1 MVAPQFKP
9 SDSLLLKDIE
19 SLIIHSTIM
28 AANCTPTVDIPN
40 PCTPLAF
47 LPPETA
53 SQLEVSRYLYWATV
67 GAFLWDWIISLPDE
81 IRIVRKSG
89 IRLPIIAY
97 LISRLGTLS
106 YIITATVYQALPV
119 RGSCQTL
126 LWIILF
132 SYPFAAPG
140 TAALFFFRVRAVYDR
155 SKIVT
160 AVFGTLWLAT
170 LSAAIALPFMVK
182 GEHIGTTDYCI
193 QSSVASGA
201 SAVLIINACS
211 DTLVFLAISW
221 RIARNNSAGQTLR
234 EHLRS
239 FYKGDGLPRLSK
251 LLLQS
256 GQAYYLVTVGLNI
269 ATMIM
274 ILLPSAPPVYRAF
287 LSLPNIALENSM
299 ACRVFR
305 AVHLGTIRPT
315 TTTNSLLTSIEPR
328 MPSGARYEEGSR
340 RAFRPH
346 LYNNSRSTP
355 LSVTVTSESLREGT
369 SKKHSSVSDQESGVF
384 V

>member
-1 MVAPQFKP
+1 
-9 SDSLLLKDIE
+9 
-19 SLIIHSTIM
+19 M

-67 GAFLWDWIISLPDE
+67 GVS
-81 IRIVRKSG
+81 
-89 IRLPIIAY
+89 
-97 LISRLGTLS
+97 
-106 YIITATVYQALPV
+106 LPV

-160 AVFGTLWLAT
+160 AVFGILWLAT
-170 LSAAIALPFMVK
+170 LSAAIALPFMVT

-211 DTLVFLAISW
+211 DALVFLAISW

-256 GQAYYLVTVGLNI
+256 GQAYYLATVGLNI

-287 LSLPNIALENSM
+287 LSLPNIALGNSM

-305 AVHLGTIRPT
+305 ANLECLPERGMKKALGVHLGLICTITRALPH
-315 TTTNSLLTSIEPR
+315 SVLLSP
-328 MPSGARYEEGSR
+328 AR
-340 RAFRPH
+340 A
-346 LYNNSRSTP
+346 
-355 LSVTVTSESLREGT
+355 
-369 SKKHSSVSDQESGVF
+369 
-384 V
+384 